1 MPGQPVTDSTHEG
14 GLDGSGLTLAIVVSR
29 FNEFATAK
37 LLAGAQEAAERY
49 GVARLE
55 VFWVPGSFEIPIVAK
70 RLAESGRYHAVVCLG
85 AVVRHETAHF
95 EYVAGQAAEGIQR
108 VALDT
113 GVPCIFGV
121 LTCDTEEQALERAG
135 GEHGNKGFEAVET
148 AVRVANLLRE
158 LPAD

>member
-1 MPGQPVTDSTHEG
+1 MAGNIHEG
-14 GLDGSGLTLAIVVSR
+14 GLDGSGLTLAIVVAR

-37 LLAGAQEAAERY
+37 LLAGAEEAAERY
-49 GVARLE
+49 GVARRE
-55 VFWVPGSFEIPIVAK
+55 VFWVPGSFEIPLVAK
-70 RLAESGRYHAVVCLG
+70 RLAQSGRYHAVVCLG

-108 VALDT
+108 AALDT

-135 GEHGNKGFEAVET
+135 GKSGNKGFEAVET
-148 AVRVANLLRE
+148 AVRVANLLRD

>member
-1 MPGQPVTDSTHEG
+1 MGDNIHEG
-14 GLDGSGLTLAIVVSR
+14 ALDGSGLTLAIVVAR
-29 FNEFATAK
+29 FNEFATGK

-49 GVARLE
+49 GVARHE
-55 VFWVPGSFEIPIVAK
+55 VFWVPGSFEIPVVAR
-70 RLAESGRYHAVVCLG
+70 RLAGTGRYHAVVCLG

-108 VALDT
+108 AALDS

-135 GEHGNKGFEAVET
+135 GKRGNKGSEAVET
-148 AVRVANLLRE
+148 AVRVANLLRD

>member
-1 MPGQPVTDSTHEG
+1 VADNTHEG
-14 GLDGSGLTLAIVVSR
+14 ALDGSGLTLAIVVSR
-29 FNEFATAK
+29 FNEFATGK
-37 LLAGAQEAAERY
+37 LLAGAEEAAERY
-49 GVARLE
+49 GVDRHE

-70 RLAESGRYHAVVCLG
+70 RLAESGRYQAVVCLG

-108 VALDT
+108 AALDT

-121 LTCDTEEQALERAG
+121 LTCDSEEQALERAG
-135 GEHGNKGFEAVET
+135 GKHGNKGFEAVET
-148 AVRVANLLRE
+148 AVRVANLLRD

>member
-1 MPGQPVTDSTHEG
+1 VTGNTHEG
-14 GLDGSGLTLAIVVSR
+14 ALDGSGLTLAIVVSR
-29 FNEFATAK
+29 FNEFATGK
-37 LLAGAQEAAERY
+37 LLAGAQEAAERC
-49 GVARLE
+49 GVARHE
-55 VFWVPGSFEIPIVAK
+55 VFWVPGSFEIPVVAK
-70 RLAESGRYHAVVCLG
+70 RLAQTGRYQAIVCLG

-108 VALDT
+108 AALDT

-135 GEHGNKGFEAVET
+135 GKHGNKGFEAVET
-148 AVRVANLLRE
+148 AIRVANLLRD

>member
-1 MPGQPVTDSTHEG
+1 VTGDIHEG
-14 GLDGSGLTLAIVVSR
+14 ALDGSGLTLAIVVSR

-37 LLAGAQEAAERY
+37 LLAGAEEAAGRC
-49 GVARLE
+49 GVARRE
-55 VFWVPGSFEIPIVAK
+55 VFWVPGSFEIPVVAK
-70 RLAESGRYHAVVCLG
+70 RLAQTGRYQAVVCLG

-108 VALDT
+108 AALDT

-135 GEHGNKGFEAVET
+135 GKRGNKGSEAVET
-148 AVRVANLLRE
+148 AVRVANLLRD

>member
-1 MPGQPVTDSTHEG
+1 MADNIHEG
-14 GLDGSGLTLAIVVSR
+14 ALDGSGLTLAVVVSR

-37 LLAGAQEAAERY
+37 LLAGAEDAVRRY
-49 GVARLE
+49 GVARHE

-70 RLAESGRYHAVVCLG
+70 RLAESGRYQAVVCLG

-108 VALDT
+108 AALDT

-121 LTCDTEEQALERAG
+121 LTCDSEEQALERAG
-135 GEHGNKGFEAVET
+135 GLHGNKGFEAVET
-148 AVRVANLLRE
+148 AVRVANLLRD

>member
-1 MPGQPVTDSTHEG
+1 MTDSIHEG
-14 GLDGSGLTLAIVVSR
+14 ALDGSGLTLAIVVSR
-29 FNEFATAK
+29 FNEFVTGK

-49 GVARLE
+49 GVARHE

-70 RLAESGRYHAVVCLG
+70 RLAESGRYHAIVCLG

-108 VALDT
+108 AALDT

-135 GEHGNKGFEAVET
+135 GKHGNKGFEAVET
-148 AVRVANLLRE
+148 AVRVANLLRD

>member
-1 MPGQPVTDSTHEG
+1 MADNIHEG
-14 GLDGSGLTLAIVVSR
+14 ALDGSGLTLAIVVSR
-29 FNEFATAK
+29 FNEFATGK
-37 LLAGAQEAAERY
+37 LLAGAEEAAKRS
-49 GVARLE
+49 GVAGHE

-70 RLAESGRYHAVVCLG
+70 RLAESGRYQAVVCLG

-108 VALDT
+108 AALDT

-121 LTCDTEEQALERAG
+121 LTCDSEEQALERAG
-135 GEHGNKGFEAVET
+135 GKHGNKGFEAVET
-148 AVRVANLLRE
+148 AVRVANLLRD